1 MTTRVV
7 KSWRIEAE
15 RMPLQVRIEIAS
27 ETHGGRDTE
36 LVFNSI
42 DSAASFLSTGEF
54 LTDAGAASFLAWVRR
69 ASRVSGRVNTAASP
83 SPSETTR

>member
-42 DSAASFLSTGEF
+42 DSAASFSRPANSDGC
-54 LTDAGAASFLAWVRR
+54 G
-69 ASRVSGRVNTAASP
+69 SRVIPRVG
-83 SPSETTR
+83 